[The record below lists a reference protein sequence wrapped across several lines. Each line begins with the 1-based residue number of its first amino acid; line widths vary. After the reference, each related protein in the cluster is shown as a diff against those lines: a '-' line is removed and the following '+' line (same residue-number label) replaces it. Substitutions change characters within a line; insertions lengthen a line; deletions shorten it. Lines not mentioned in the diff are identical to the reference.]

1 MSMDRKDLTT
11 LRSTYLVLLMSIML
25 SNQMVICLSKSRPEK
40 EDEDVLKGLERLT
53 SEASETKD
61 AIEIKK
67 AREIDLETQSR
78 LERLREAPF

>member
-40 EDEDVLKGLERLT
+40 EDEDVLKRLA

-61 AIEIKK
+61 TREIKM
-67 AREIDLETQSR
+67 AREIDLETLQR

>member
-25 SNQMVICLSKSRPEK
+25 SNQMVICLSKNKPEK
-40 EDEDVLKGLERLT
+40 EDEDVLKRLERLT

-61 AIEIKK
+61 TREIKK
-67 AREIDLETQSR
+67 AREIDLETLQR
-78 LERLREAPF
+78 LERLREGFK